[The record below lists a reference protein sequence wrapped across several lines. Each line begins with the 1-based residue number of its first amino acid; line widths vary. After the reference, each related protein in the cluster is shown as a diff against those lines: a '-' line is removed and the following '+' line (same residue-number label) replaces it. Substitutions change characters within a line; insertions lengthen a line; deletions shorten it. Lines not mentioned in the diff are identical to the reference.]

1 MSSGLGARG
10 RAALALPL
18 LAALLGTAPPLRAQV
33 VTDPTDPLYSDL
45 EVWEAQG
52 LLPRLPALQPYPVQM
67 VRHFLHTVENSSLA
81 EPSERAR
88 ARWLLAQLDEPL
100 RLTLHLDER
109 FEHGSGGPYARFSID
124 PTLQGMVTP
133 WLGGAARYQVMVLRL
148 DDGLALPPY
157 APNPEDLIY
166 DDVHFD
172 VAGQT
177 LHVRQMS
184 HGSFGVG
191 DGDGSLLFQLGLGR
205 HRAGPFWHNGVV
217 VGQQAPQAGQF
228 SLLMRQPWFTAHI
241 ALYELSATDDQ
252 GLGSATGKHLHLH
265 SLDFHLAPWL
275 DLGIFESVVYGGRF
289 ELLYFI
295 PMVAYFNSQG
305 MTGFSDNS
313 LVGLNGRVS
322 PTPGLDLK
330 GVLYVDDISFNDMAS
345 GNFDTKYKV
354 AAQVGASLSP
364 ASILDSVAP
373 GAMPWVQR
381 HFIRLVSVD
390 YTAVTPYTFT
400 HENTAGGP
408 YNWESYTH
416 AGQSFGPA
424 LSPNSDRVA
433 VRALVRPLAEPKST
447 LDVDLDAAFIRH
459 GNASAGIIPGGDG
472 SIHDPGWLGDEPTFQ
487 PPFEDPT
494 GQPATRFLT
503 QRMLEETLQLGMGAT
518 WTFDTAE
525 DDAGIGERAWG
536 VWWVRARYLQQWR
549 ANADFVPNQRGSS
562 AWAELSLAWRF

>member
-1 MSSGLGARG
+1 MSCRAGSRW

-18 LAALLGTAPPLRAQV
+18 FVALLGTAAPLRAQV

-67 VRHFLHTVENSSLA
+67 VRHLLGLVADQDGA

-88 ARWLLAQLDEPL
+88 ARWLLDQLDEPL
-100 RLTLHLDER
+100 RLNLHLDER
-109 FEHGSGGPYARFSID
+109 FEHGADGPYARFSID

-217 VGQQAPQAGQF
+217 VGQQGPQAGQF
-228 SLLMRQPWFTAHI
+228 SLLMRQPFFTAHI

-252 GLGSATGKHLHLH
+252 GQGSATGKHLHLH
-265 SLDFHLAPWL
+265 SLDFHPAPWL

-305 MTGFSDNS
+305 MTGFADNS
-313 LVGLNGRVS
+313 LVGLNARLGPLR
-322 PTPGLDLK
+322 GLDLK
-330 GVLYVDDISFNDMAS
+330 SVLYVDDISFNDMAS

-354 AAQVGASLSP
+354 ALQVGASLAP
-364 ASILDSVAP
+364 GTLLQSVAP

-381 HFIRLVSVD
+381 HFIRLVTVD

-408 YNWESYTH
+408 FNWESYTN

-424 LSPNSDRVA
+424 LEPNSDRVA
-433 VRALVRPLAEPKST
+433 LRALLRPLADPRRT
-447 LDVDLDAAFIRH
+447 LDVDLDASFIRH
-459 GNASAGIIPGGDG
+459 GNASAGIIPGADG

-487 PPFEDPT
+487 PPFDDPT

-503 QRMLEETLQLGMGAT
+503 QSMLEETLQLGMGAT
-518 WTFDTAE
+518 FTFDSRS
-525 DDAGIGERAWG
+525 DRAGDGDRSLG
-536 VWWVRARYLQQWR
+536 VWSLRARYLHQWR

-562 AWAELSLAWRF
+562 AFGELSLSWRY